1 MKKQHIIAIIC
12 VIIIIMFIGK
22 YLFDSGRSDYYKN
35 YNKPEQKIKGKDNL
49 DDIFN

>member
-12 VIIIIMFIGK
+12 VIVIIILIGK
-22 YLFDSGRSDYYKN
+22 YLFDSGRSEYYKN
-35 YNKPEQKIKGKDNL
+35 YNNPEQKIEGKDNL

>member
-1 MKKQHIIAIIC
+1 MKKQHIIAIIF

-22 YLFDSGRSDYYKN
+22 YLFDSGNSEYYNN
-35 YNKPEQKIKGKDNL
+35 YNNPEQKIKGSDNL